1 MKNVQVRSSKLYC
14 FLVADSIQYQSP
26 IYLDLDLADPPM
38 LTPDIFFLRA
48 RLTRKKYSFST
59 VKVQPI
65 LQGQFTLV
73 PTLVSAQ
80 VDDEREFKLDF
91 LLSLTFQNYNWQAE
105 MTCAQSHACSTIINY
120 DIWDI
125 LKAVGMTLES

>member
-1 MKNVQVRSSKLYC
+1 MAWMTYSQITFSGTYQETYCYSMKNVQVRSSKLYC

-48 RLTRKKYSFST
+48 RLTRKKYSFSN

-91 LLSLTFQNYNWQAE
+91 LLSLTFQNYN
-105 MTCAQSHACSTIINY
+105 
-120 DIWDI
+120 
-125 LKAVGMTLES
+125 